1 MTRTDAGAD
10 SQARSL
16 AVCVKPLYNQYNRA
30 VWLLEFLGLYSLMGV
45 EHFVF
50 YNHSVGPDV
59 DTILRHYMERSRVTV
74 IDWDL
79 PLVSQRQV
87 RTEGQ
92 FTALNDCNYRA
103 MYKFNLLAMVVS

>member
-1 MTRTDAGAD
+1 MTRTDEGAT

-30 VWLLEFLGLYSLMGV
+30 VWLLEFLGLYTLMGV

-92 FTALNDCNYRA
+92 FSALNDCNYRA